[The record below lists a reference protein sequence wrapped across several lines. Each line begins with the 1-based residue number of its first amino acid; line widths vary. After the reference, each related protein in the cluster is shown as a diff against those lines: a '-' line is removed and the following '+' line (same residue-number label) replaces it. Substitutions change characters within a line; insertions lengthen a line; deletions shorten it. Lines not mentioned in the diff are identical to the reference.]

1 LSLYGSKR
9 LLDSLVSDSPM
20 NPEVNTVYKS
30 SLNKL
35 QSLKKNKS
43 FVDLLPLIEKMSNVL
58 DHKESSIECSELIKN
73 CLITF
78 YSDNS
83 YIKSLIF

>member
-1 LSLYGSKR
+1 MSLYGSKR
-9 LLDSLVSDSPM
+9 LLDLLVSDSPL
-20 NPEVNTVYKS
+20 NPEVNTVYKL

-43 FVDLLPLIEKMSNVL
+43 FVDLLPLIEKMSNIL
-58 DHKESSIECSELIKN
+58 DRKESSIERSEFIKN
-73 CLITF
+73 CLLTF